1 MTDGIGAF
9 ADAFAAIGD
18 RWSEY
23 AEVVRAAALRNA
35 DGDYAADDWLVD
47 VERLFGMGLRD
58 AARFGVAAVEAMA
71 PFVEQVRDW
80 NDAPADPP
88 ADPPAGDAAAG

>member
-1 MTDGIGAF
+1 MTDGIGAL